1 MKTKLNPEDFT
12 DESACKGLTYTEL
25 ETLNVLSF
33 LYDLDKQ
40 SLISLLLSI
49 VADANVYQNGF
60 TQYEL
65 IEYLSNWNIN
75 NEFFNNLLDI
85 NKRMGW
91 DDSFN
96 F

>member
-12 DESACKGLTYTEL
+12 DESACKGLIYTEL
-25 ETLNVLSF
+25 ETLDVLSF

-49 VADANVYQNGF
+49 VADANNQYGF
-60 TQYEL
+60 NQYEL

-85 NKRMGW
+85 NKRMG
-91 DDSFN
+91 
-96 F
+96 

>member
-25 ETLNVLSF
+25 ETLDVLSF

-49 VADANVYQNGF
+49 VADANN
-60 TQYEL
+60 QYEL

-75 NEFFNNLLDI
+75 
-85 NKRMGW
+85 KY
-91 DDSFN
+91 DSTTMAQD
-96 F
+96 

>member
-25 ETLNVLSF
+25 ETLDVLSF

-49 VADANVYQNGF
+49 VADANNQYGF
-60 TQYEL
+60 NQYKL
-65 IEYLSNWNIN
+65 IEYLELWNIN

-85 NKRMGW
+85 NKRMG
-91 DDSFN
+91 
-96 F
+96 